1 MKLSSRAARSAISA
15 ALAVLLPFSWP
26 GAAYA
31 SGRLE
36 DVEKLLPARTA
47 ACWHDADRL
56 DNLALN
62 ARGKIT
68 FIYVDGLLA
77 KALAGLRE
85 EQAERGPSPEIP
97 QQMFAYSRKY
107 NSRRKYAVFI
117 ARIDALKIWEFDS
130 EKISA
135 GGYFPSEK
143 DIISGVSANSY
154 TELRHGTAEL
164 PKNYRGYIGFFV
176 PVENARPGTKIKL
189 GYGDDIVEW
198 AVP

>member
-1 MKLSSRAARSAISA
+1 
-15 ALAVLLPFSWP
+15 
-26 GAAYA
+26 
-31 SGRLE
+31 
-36 DVEKLLPARTA
+36 
-47 ACWHDADRL
+47 
-56 DNLALN
+56 
-62 ARGKIT
+62 
-68 FIYVDGLLA
+68 
-77 KALAGLRE
+77 
-85 EQAERGPSPEIP
+85 
-97 QQMFAYSRKY
+97 MFAYSRKY
-107 NSRRKYAVFI
+107 NSRKKYAVFI

-143 DIISGVSANSY
+143 DIIKGVSANSY